1 MRATKNIVYATL
13 IHFSSGHEM
22 FYSLYFSSK
31 IFPFYEIE
39 KKGISFIKRIYFQT
53 SYDFLQD
60 LLGMNRA
67 ILYIN
72 DWFWQ

>member
-31 IFPFYEIE
+31 MLAFMKM
-39 KKGISFIKRIYFQT
+39 KKKRH
-53 SYDFLQD
+53 
-60 LLGMNRA
+60 
-67 ILYIN
+67 
-72 DWFWQ
+72 

>member
-31 IFPFYEIE
+31 ILSFYENE
-39 KKGISFIKRIYFQT
+39 KKGISFINKKEFTFKQVMISCKIYLAWIGQF
-53 SYDFLQD
+53 
-60 LLGMNRA
+60 
-67 ILYIN
+67 YI
-72 DWFWQ
+72 

>member
-39 KKGISFIKRIYFQT
+39 KKGISFINKKEFTFKQVMISCKIY
-53 SYDFLQD
+53 L
-60 LLGMNRA
+60 A
-67 ILYIN
+67 
-72 DWFWQ
+72 